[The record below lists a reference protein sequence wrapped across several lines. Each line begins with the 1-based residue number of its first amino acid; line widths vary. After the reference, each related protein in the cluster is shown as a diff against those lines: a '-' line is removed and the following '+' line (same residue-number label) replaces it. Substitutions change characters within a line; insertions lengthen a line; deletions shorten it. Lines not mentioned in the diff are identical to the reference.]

1 MTVINIILGFAGF
14 FGWLWVWT
22 RAHYQTGATLRVQ
35 IGIAAIGLAW
45 LMLIMADLVQHLQP
59 TGGTVAARAVVLVGL
74 WCLKPLLEKTKN
86 A

>member
-22 RAHYQTGATLRVQ
+22 RAHYKTGATLRVQ

-45 LMLIMADLVQHLQP
+45 LMLIMADVVQHLHP
-59 TGGTVAARAVVLVGL
+59 TGGTVLARAVFLIGL
-74 WCLKPLLEKTKN
+74 WCLMPLLQKQGS
-86 A
+86 